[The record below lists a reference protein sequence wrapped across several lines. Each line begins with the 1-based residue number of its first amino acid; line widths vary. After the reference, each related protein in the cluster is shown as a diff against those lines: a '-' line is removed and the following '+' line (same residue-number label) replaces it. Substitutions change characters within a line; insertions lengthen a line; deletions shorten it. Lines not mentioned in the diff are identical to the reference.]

1 MATLDSTRADYVRA
15 LPTLSRAAELIDI
28 SPAGITRGIEELGLE
43 PVPWGRREKHLAVGD
58 LLRLA
63 THLRRAS
70 IEEVA
75 GGLLEGV
82 ERDHPAQLAA
92 VNAEVDRFFAALP
105 ARRASEPDEFLAE
118 LRVALP
124 KRYAKQAETIYRR
137 HATSS
142 K

>member
-1 MATLDSTRADYVRA
+1 MATVDATSTEYIRA

-28 SPAGITRGIEELGLE
+28 SPAGITRGIEDLGLE
-43 PVPWGRREKHLAVGD
+43 TIPWGRREKHLAVGD

-75 GGLLEGV
+75 GGLLQDV
-82 ERDHPAQLAA
+82 ERDHPEQVSAI
-92 VNAEVDRFFAALP
+92 NAEVDRFFDALP
-105 ARRASEPDEFLAE
+105 TRRPSQQDEFLAE
-118 LRVALP
+118 LRGALP
-124 KRYAKQAETIYRR
+124 KRYAEQAEAIYLR
-137 HATSS
+137 HASSS